1 MPPQLSVP
9 PFAVLPL
16 IRRLALALVGGV
28 FAIAAL
34 PAVHAEPV
42 AAAAAAVEAGAAG
55 IAIDAASAAGIEASA
70 GRGIA
75 PASGEGFRPQVDSWG
90 GSESPQAVGGVG
102 LSLPAS
108 AIGGAG
114 GVLATSADVA
124 PPDLWERIRR
134 GFNVPDLSSPLVESR
149 ERWYADRPDQV
160 KRMAERASRY
170 LFHIV
175 DEIERRGMPTEIAL
189 LPFIESAF
197 NPQALSPAAASGI
210 WQFIPGT
217 GKTFGLRQNLFRDER
232 RDVLESTRAA
242 LDYLTKLH
250 DMFGDWHLALAAY
263 NWGEGA
269 VQRAIDKNQRKG
281 LPTDYAS
288 LDMPT
293 ETRNYVPRLQ
303 AVKNIVANP
312 GEFRIDLPRIDN
324 ERYFA
329 TVPCTRDIDV
339 ASAARLAGMTVEEF
353 HALNPSFNRPVIL
366 AATQPQ
372 IVLPVDRVEAFQ
384 RALEAADATLASYT
398 TAVVGRRER
407 VETIAA
413 RYGIESSDLRA
424 LNNIPR
430 GMLVRAGATLIVP
443 RNGDTAN
450 AAVSDAAMAQ
460 AGNAFEPEPTP
471 SRRVLLAARNGETVS
486 EFARRSGVSVASVRE
501 WNKLG
506 SSERLSAG
514 QRLAVYV
521 EQAGREAVKV
531 ASTVAS
537 AGLAS
542 VSGAKAVAAKTV
554 EKTAVVHRDANHVR
568 ASAPVPLRRR

>member
-1 MPPQLSVP
+1 MSRQP
-9 PFAVLPL
+9 
-16 IRRLALALVGGV
+16 
-28 FAIAAL
+28 L
-34 PAVHAEPV
+34 PAVRPLVLKLAGLFVGGCIVGAGASGVAHAETAMAAATGIDAV
-42 AAAAAAVEAGAAG
+42 AAAQGADAHAARGEAGQGESWSLSAASAGTGFVAQPGGAAG
-55 IAIDAASAAGIEASA
+55 AGMVL
-70 GRGIA
+70 A
-75 PASGEGFRPQVDSWG
+75 PSSV
-90 GSESPQAVGGVG
+90 
-102 LSLPAS
+102 
-108 AIGGAG
+108 GGAG
-114 GVLATSADVA
+114 GVLATSFDMA

-134 GFNVPDLSSPLVESR
+134 GFSMPDLSSQLVEAR
-149 ERWYADRPDQV
+149 ERWYAERPQQV
-160 KRMAERASRY
+160 RQTAERASRY

-217 GKTFGLRQNLFRDER
+217 GKTFGLRQNLFRDDR

-242 LDYLTKLH
+242 LDYLGKLH

-269 VQRAIDKNQRKG
+269 VQRAIEKNQRRG

-288 LDMPT
+288 LDMPA

-329 TVPCTRDIDV
+329 TVPATRDIDV
-339 ASAARLAGMTVEEF
+339 NTAARLAGMTPEEF
-353 HALNPSFNRPVIL
+353 RALNPSFNRPVIL
-366 AATQPQ
+366 AATGAQ
-372 IVLPVDRVEAFQ
+372 IVLPVDRVEGFQ
-384 RALEAADATLASYT
+384 KALDAADGALANYT
-398 TAVVGRRER
+398 TTTVGRRER
-407 VETIAA
+407 VETIAS
-413 RYGIESSDLRA
+413 RYGMDPMALRA

-443 RNGDTAN
+443 RNGDSDAN
-450 AAVSDAAMAQ
+450 AAVPDAALRDTHV
-460 AGNAFEPEPTP
+460 AFEPEIVP
-471 SRRVLLAARNGETVS
+471 SRRVMLTARRGETVA
-486 EFARRSGVSVASVRE
+486 EFARRSGVSVADVRQ
-501 WNKLG
+501 WNKLDANDK
-506 SSERLSAG
+506 LSAG

-537 AGLAS
+537 AGLAT
-542 VSGAKAVAAKTV
+542 VTGKGAKTSKTV
-554 EKTAVVHRDANHVR
+554 AVEKATVLHHDANHVR
-568 ASAPVPLRRR
+568 VVAPVPVRRR